1 MEGEG
6 RREGRGAKGEPGMRW
21 GALPWGAGWRM
32 ELGTVDASR
41 NWKGSRGWMATER
54 TVRGWMREG
63 KGVEGN
69 RRGGFGVDY

>member
-1 MEGEG
+1 
-6 RREGRGAKGEPGMRW
+6 
-21 GALPWGAGWRM
+21 M

-41 NWKGSRGWMATER
+41 NWKGSCGWMATER

>member
-1 MEGEG
+1 
-6 RREGRGAKGEPGMRW
+6 
-21 GALPWGAGWRM
+21 M

-69 RRGGFGVDY
+69 PRGGFGVDY